1 MNTPKKKTAVE
12 LIRDWFMSKNVL
24 EPEHI
29 LMSMDLHNL
38 MLHFRFGNRM
48 INEASATAEQLQ
60 MVGATREAKEVEE
73 DIFIIR
79 VNLNKVK
86 KAYDLAMN

>member
-1 MNTPKKKTAVE
+1 MNTPNKTAIE
-12 LIRDWFMSKNVL
+12 LLRDWYMTKNIVH
-24 EPEHI
+24 PEHI

-38 MLHFRFGNRM
+38 MLQFRFGNRM
-48 INEASATAEQLQ
+48 INEAMATAEQLQ
-60 MVGATREAKEVEE
+60 MVGALREAKEVEE

-86 KAYDLAMN
+86 TAYDLAMN

>member
-1 MNTPKKKTAVE
+1 MEAPKKTVVE
-12 LIRDWFMSKNVL
+12 LMREWYMTKNIVH
-24 EPEHI
+24 PEHI

-48 INEASATAEQLQ
+48 INEAQAEANQLE
-60 MVGATREAKEVEE
+60 MIGATREAREIEE

>member
-1 MNTPKKKTAVE
+1 MNNSNETPLAQALRNWYMTPNDVH
-12 LIRDWFMSKNVL
+12 
-24 EPEHI
+24 PEHI
-29 LMSMDLHNL
+29 LVNLDLINI
-38 MLHFRFGNRM
+38 MAKFRFGNRM
-48 INEASATAEQLQ
+48 INEAQA
-60 MVGATREAKEVEE
+60 MVNELEMHGELTEAKVIDN